1 MTTEEIQQ
9 QIVEEFS
16 MFDDWMDK
24 YQYIIELGKE
34 LEGLPE
40 SDKKDEFLV
49 RGCQSNVWVIP
60 EYKNGKLFFKADSDA
75 FISKG
80 IIALLLKVFNGKTPD
95 EILNTDLFFIKEI
108 GLEEHLSM
116 NRANGLNGMVEK
128 IYEYAKAVKKND

>member
-9 QIVEEFS
+9 QIIEEFS

-24 YQYIIELGKE
+24 YQYIIEMGKE
-34 LEGLPE
+34 LDGLNE
-40 SDKKDEFLV
+40 SEKKDEFLV

-60 EYKNGKLFFKADSDA
+60 EYKEGKLYFKADSDA

-80 IIALLLKVFNGKTPD
+80 IIALLLKVLNGRTPN
-95 EILNTDLFFIKEI
+95 EILNANLHFIKEI

-116 NRANGLNGMVEK
+116 NRANGLNGMIEK
-128 IYEYAKAVKKND
+128 IMEYAKAYQNQ